1 MKVFVDTNVLIDFVA
16 DRKDFAADAD
26 RLFALGVTGRI
37 KLMTSALSYVTAMY
51 VAHKYN
57 YQNVGDSLLAI
68 SNFVEVL
75 DLQANTVV
83 EMLTE
88 GWKDYED
95 ATQNATAIK
104 ANADCIVTRNKKDFK
119 NSTLPIYTIEEL
131 FGVLGLA
138 DINYT

>member
-26 RLFALGVTGRI
+26 RLFALGVIGRI
-37 KLMTSALSYVTAMY
+37 KHMTSALSYVTAMY

-57 YQNVGDSLLAI
+57 YQNVEDSLLAI

>member
-16 DRKDFAADAD
+16 DRKDFAAEAD

-51 VAHKYN
+51 VAHKYE
-57 YQNVGDSLLAI
+57 YQNVGESLLAV

-75 DLQANTVV
+75 DLQASTVV
-83 EMLTE
+83 EMLTA

-104 ANADCIVTRNKKDFK
+104 ANADCIVTRNKKDFTDT
-119 NSTLPIYTIEEL
+119 SLPIYGIGELFEL
-131 FGVLGLA
+131 FGFA
-138 DINYT
+138 E